1 MAVSLSDKMKKHI
14 AEQVPPALQPQNNN
28 TILHQAIEQDRTD
41 RLDAAT
47 KIANSQALKPTEEEL
62 KHCDRITKTI
72 SQRFSSR
79 ISRDGLSDAVK
90 EEISLAVQEEVRRL
104 YSEYEQQERLKKIIL
119 SGMFGLGP
127 LEVFMRSN
135 SKVTDIIVQRYD
147 SIFIE
152 DENGLH
158 KADAEFNSEQHLRNV
173 IERIVQRV
181 GRQINLITPA
191 VDAKLEDGSRIHA
204 TIPPITPDGATLTIR
219 RFNNRKLEAE
229 DYLALGTLNKE
240 MLDFL
245 NFCVKAK
252 MNILVSGGTGSGKTT
267 LLNMLSSFIPDNEL
281 IITIEDNC
289 ELQLKQPNV
298 RRMEARQGVA
308 TQEANYT
315 AISIQD
321 LVRHSLRMRPDRII
335 VGEVRDGCVVD
346 MLTAMSTGHEGSMST
361 VHSDSPRALVDS
373 RLPSLFSQYNTSFS
387 KETQSLMTAEAIQL
401 IVQISRERDFTRKI
415 THITVVDGID
425 EKTGEII
432 LTDIFTYDR
441 NTNSFVRTG
450 LIPKALIRLL
460 EGKGFAVPKILY
472 GEG

>member
-1 MAVSLSDKMKKHI
+1 MSLSDRINKHV
-14 AEQVPPALQPQNNN
+14 AEQPSAALQQAHTNN
-28 TILHQAIEQDRTD
+28 TILHQAIEQDRSD
-41 RLDAAT
+41 RLDAAEKVAKT
-47 KIANSQALKPTEEEL
+47 QALKPTKEEL
-62 KHCDRITKTI
+62 EHCDRITKLI

-79 ISRDGLSDAVK
+79 ISKEGLTDYVK
-90 EEISLAVQEEVRRL
+90 REISLAVQEEIRRI
-104 YSEYEQQERLKKIIL
+104 YSEYEEQERLKKIIL
-119 SGMFGLGP
+119 SSMFGLGP
-127 LEVFMRSN
+127 LEIFMRPESQ
-135 SKVTDIIVQRYD
+135 VTDIIVQRFD
-147 SIFIE
+147 SIYIE
-152 DENGLH
+152 DETGLH

-219 RFNNRKLEAE
+219 RFNNRKLEAS

-245 NFCVKAK
+245 EFCVKAK

-308 TQEANYT
+308 TQEASYT
-315 AISIQD
+315 SISIQD

-373 RLPSLFSQYNTSFS
+373 RLPSLFSQYNASFS
-387 KETQSLMTAEAIQL
+387 KETQALMTAEAIQL
-401 IVQISRERDFTRKI
+401 IVQISRERDFSRKI
-415 THITVVDGID
+415 THITAVNGID
-425 EKTGEII
+425 EKTGELI

-441 NTNSFVRTG
+441 NAKTFVQTK
-450 LIPKALIRLL
+450 LIPTSLIKLL
-460 EGKGFAVPKILY
+460 EGKGFSIPSVLY